1 LPNSWLRKKSDRSVF
16 LWTLGQPLPILSAE
30 ELGRERWFVI
40 RVVSLVVF
48 ALCAVSVAG
57 AQDPAQDGPEAVTK
71 VTLAGLQR
79 PDGTPSNLEVT
90 LPQANHK
97 AWPVVLF
104 VHGWSAQPSHY
115 TGLVENLASRGFAVA
130 NFDQIDRYD
139 LDLSHWE
146 RAGKTAIDGLFA
158 AAANPNSPLFGLL
171 DLSKLAVMGHSYG
184 GSTTTCLAASD
195 RRVKVAVAL
204 TPGCQEGEWRT
215 LLLQRAS
222 QVRIPMLVVGAQ
234 FDPIVRASRFARPAF
249 NTLNTPQRL
258 YVEIARAEHLTVTD
272 YDIGYWQFTPLR
284 FPFWSR
290 TRAPQEVR
298 TVSRRYATAWL
309 EHHLGVRADSQG
321 LVDGTRA
328 AQDAASGSLSRYGT
342 PARKP

>member
-1 LPNSWLRKKSDRSVF
+1 M
-16 LWTLGQPLPILSAE
+16 
-30 ELGRERWFVI
+30 I

-48 ALCAVSVAG
+48 ALCAVGAAG

-90 LPQANHK
+90 LPLANHR

-104 VHGWSAQPSHY
+104 VHGWSAKPEHY

-130 NFDQIDRYD
+130 NFDQIDRFEGD
-139 LDLSHWE
+139 LRLWE
-146 RAGKTAIDGLFA
+146 QAGKTAIDGLVA

-171 DLSKLAVMGHSYG
+171 DLSQLAVMGHSYG

-195 RRVKVAVAL
+195 PRVKVAVAL
-204 TPGCQEGEWRT
+204 TPGCQEGRSRT
-215 LLLQRAS
+215 HLLQRAT
-222 QVRIPMLVVGAQ
+222 QVEIPILVIGAE

-249 NTLNTPQRL
+249 NSLRSAREKL

-272 YDIGYWQFTPLR
+272 YDIGYWQWTPLR
-284 FPFWSR
+284 FPRWTR
-290 TRAPQEVR
+290 TRAPNEVR
-298 TVSRRYATAWL
+298 AVSRRYATGWI
-309 EHHLGVRADSQG
+309 EHHLGIRADTLG
-321 LVDGTRA
+321 LVDGSRA
-328 AQDAASGSLSRYGT
+328 AQDAASRSLSRWGT
-342 PARKP
+342 PSRRP